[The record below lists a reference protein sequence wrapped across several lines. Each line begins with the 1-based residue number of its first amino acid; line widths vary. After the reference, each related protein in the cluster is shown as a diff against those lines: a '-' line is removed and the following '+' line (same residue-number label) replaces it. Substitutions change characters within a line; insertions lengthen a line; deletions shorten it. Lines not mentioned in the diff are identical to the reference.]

1 MKPALLFFVLIFSST
16 ASFSPPPVETKWI
29 TYRQRDYIL
38 LFTKIDRK
46 NKKIYAKLVD
56 NGIRFTNSF
65 FSHPFTSKFEVF
77 IHPDRNSLDST
88 WRKDWNMPDFRS
100 ECWMVA
106 SGVASKLDMLSPR
119 QWLLEACEHNYS
131 DTRKTQ
137 QLITHELV
145 HVYHGQINPS
155 HDFSDVEG
163 IDWFVEGLATYA
175 SGQCDLPW
183 LETINEA
190 IGRNEIPGTLDSFW
204 TGKFRYGLSG
214 SVVMYLDHNYGR
226 NKIKELMALTKRSEI
241 YSNLGVDEAGL
252 LAGWRNF
259 MQNRQFER

>member
-106 SGVASKLDMLSPR
+106 SV
-119 QWLLEACEHNYS
+119 Q
-131 DTRKTQ
+131 
-137 QLITHELV
+137 
-145 HVYHGQINPS
+145 
-155 HDFSDVEG
+155 VE
-163 IDWFVEGLATYA
+163 
-175 SGQCDLPW
+175 
-183 LETINEA
+183 
-190 IGRNEIPGTLDSFW
+190 R
-204 TGKFRYGLSG
+204 
-214 SVVMYLDHNYGR
+214 
-226 NKIKELMALTKRSEI
+226 
-241 YSNLGVDEAGL
+241 LGVTLFRLTTSHTTPATCRGS
-252 LAGWRNF
+252 
-259 MQNRQFER
+259 